1 MGLRERLIK
10 EEGVRLFPYKDS
22 RGIWTIGVGHN
33 IEADPLMMPFLSKLI
48 ASGITYE
55 KAMSLLDSDIL
66 KAKTQLAQALPW
78 VVGLDPI
85 RRDVLVDM
93 NFNMGIKTL
102 IKFTRTLMLVK
113 DDRYEEAAVE
123 MLHSDWAQ
131 QVGNRAVT
139 LSIIMKTGE
148 EAA

>member
-33 IEADPLMMPFLSKLI
+33 IEADPLMMPFLAKLI

-55 KAMSLLDSDIL
+55 KAMSLLDADIL

-78 VVGLDPI
+78 VVSLDPV

-93 NFNMGIKTL
+93 TFNMGINTL
-102 IKFTRTLMLVK
+102 LKFTRTLMLVK

-123 MLHSDWAQ
+123 MLDSEWAK
-131 QVGNRAVT
+131 QVGIRAT
-139 LSIIMKTGE
+139 ALSIIMKTGE
-148 EAA
+148 EA